1 MSDFRIQSDSIVS
14 SDGTGSPSFL
24 KGYTVSNNA
33 PTEVQSSVNISGIT
47 TVGFLT
53 ATNMT
58 VGVLTATRFDGD
70 GSQLT
75 NIPNVLTGK
84 AYAIKILLADPPLR
98 A

>member
-1 MSDFRIQSDSIVS
+1 MSDFRIQTNSIIS

-33 PTEVQSSVNISGIT
+33 PTELQSSVNISGIT

-53 ATNMT
+53 ATNMV
-58 VGVLTATRFDGD
+58 VGVVTATRFDGD
-70 GSQLT
+70 GSGLT
-75 NIPNVLTGK
+75 NVPEVTNGK
-84 AYAIKILLADPPLR
+84 AYAFHTLLADPPLR